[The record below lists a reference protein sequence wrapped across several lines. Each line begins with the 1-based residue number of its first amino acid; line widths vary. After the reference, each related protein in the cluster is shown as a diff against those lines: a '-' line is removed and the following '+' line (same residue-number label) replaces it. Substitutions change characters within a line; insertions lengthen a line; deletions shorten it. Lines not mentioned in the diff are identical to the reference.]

1 MKKLPIGIQSFKSLR
16 EDDFLYVDKTRLLY
30 TLAKEAKYYFL
41 SRPRRFGKSLLLST
55 LKAYFQGKRELFEG
69 LAIAELEKD
78 WNSYPILYLDLNV
91 GLYTSV
97 EGLIAALDSNLSLWE
112 QEYGIQKPN
121 SDVAQRFK
129 NVILSVSKKE
139 GKQVVVLVDEYDKP
153 LLQVIDNEPLLAE
166 YRNILKGFYSNL
178 KTCDEHIRFA
188 FLTGVTKFSHVS
200 IFSDLNNLQ
209 DISLNNAYADIC
221 GFTEEE
227 IRQTFA
233 PYIQKFAK
241 QEQVDEDAMMGKL
254 KARYDGYHFSPD
266 MSKDVYNPFSV
277 LNALSSCQLQNYW
290 FSTGTPTFLVKLLKD
305 GQYKIQ
311 DLSEGDITATDLSG
325 KDSLF
330 TEPVALLY
338 QTGYLTIKGFDKDFD
353 SYSLGFPNKEV
364 ELSFLRF
371 LLPKYVGGT
380 ENRSSFYIEHFV
392 RDLRKGDIDSFMERM
407 AAFLGDTPYELIRDC
422 ENHFQNVLFTVCR
435 LMGYHTIAE
444 YRTSRG
450 RIDMVVKTDD
460 YTYVFEFKFDKSA
473 QEALQQIDTKEYM
486 IPFTA
491 DGRQIVKIGVNFSKE
506 TRNIEG
512 WEVR

>member
-1 MKKLPIGIQSFKSLR
+1 MKKLPIGLQSFKSVR

-55 LKAYFQGKRELFEG
+55 LKAFFQGKRELFEG

-78 WNSYPILYLDLNV
+78 WKSYPILYLDLNV

-112 QEYGIQKPN
+112 QEYGLQKPN

-153 LLQVIDNEPLLAE
+153 L
-166 YRNILKGFYSNL
+166 
-178 KTCDEHIRFA
+178 
-188 FLTGVTKFSHVS
+188 FSHVS

-380 ENRSSFYIEHFV
+380 ENQSSFYIEHFV

-407 AAFLGDTPYELIRDC
+407 TAFLGDTPYELIRDC

>member
-1 MKKLPIGIQSFKSLR
+1 MKKLPIGLQSFKSVR

-55 LKAYFQGKRELFEG
+55 LKAFFQGKRELFEG

-78 WNSYPILYLDLNV
+78 WKSYPILYLDLNV

-112 QEYGIQKPN
+112 QEYGLQKPN

-227 IRQTFA
+227 IGR
-233 PYIQKFAK
+233 
-241 QEQVDEDAMMGKL
+241 L
-254 KARYDGYHFSPD
+254 SPLIYRNSRD
-266 MSKDVYNPFSV
+266 
-277 LNALSSCQLQNYW
+277 
-290 FSTGTPTFLVKLLKD
+290 
-305 GQYKIQ
+305 
-311 DLSEGDITATDLSG
+311 
-325 KDSLF
+325 
-330 TEPVALLY
+330 
-338 QTGYLTIKGFDKDFD
+338 
-353 SYSLGFPNKEV
+353 
-364 ELSFLRF
+364 
-371 LLPKYVGGT
+371 
-380 ENRSSFYIEHFV
+380 RS
-392 RDLRKGDIDSFMERM
+392 RWMRM
-407 AAFLGDTPYELIRDC
+407 R
-422 ENHFQNVLFTVCR
+422 
-435 LMGYHTIAE
+435 
-444 YRTSRG
+444 
-450 RIDMVVKTDD
+450 
-460 YTYVFEFKFDKSA
+460 
-473 QEALQQIDTKEYM
+473 
-486 IPFTA
+486 
-491 DGRQIVKIGVNFSKE
+491 
-506 TRNIEG
+506 
-512 WEVR
+512 

>member
-1 MKKLPIGIQSFKSLR
+1 MKILPIGIQTFEKIRSG
-16 EDDFLYVDKTRLLY
+16 EYAYVDKTALLSQ
-30 TLAKEAKYYFL
+30 LAKGGYYFL
-41 SRPRRFGKSLLLST
+41 SRPRRFGKSLFLST
-55 LKAYFQGKRELFEG
+55 LKAYFQGKRELFES
-69 LAIAELEKD
+69 LAIADMEKD
-78 WNSYPILYLDLNV
+78 WTSYPVLYLDLNV

-112 QEYGIQKPN
+112 QEYGLQKPN

-139 GKQVVVLVDEYDKP
+139 GKQVVILVDEYDKP
-153 LLQVIDNEPLLAE
+153 LLQVIDNELLLAE
-166 YRNILKGFYSNL
+166 FRNILKGFYSNL

-227 IRQTFA
+227 IRQTFT

-254 KARYDGYHFSPD
+254 KAMYDGYHFSPD

-311 DLSEGDITATDLSG
+311 DFSESEIITRHLAAMDNLSQN
-325 KDSLF
+325 
-330 TEPVALLY
+330 PVALFY
-338 QTGYLTIKGFDKDFD
+338 QTGYITIKGFEKDFG
-353 SYSLGFPNKEV
+353 SYRLGFPNKEV
-364 ELSFLRF
+364 EESFLDY
-371 LLPKYVGGT
+371 LLPKYVNIS
-380 ENRSSFYIEHFV
+380 EDKSSFYIEHFV

-407 AAFLGDTPYELIRDC
+407 TAFLGDTPYELIRDC

-512 WEVR
+512 WEAR

>member
-1 MKKLPIGIQSFKSLR
+1 MEKLPIGIQSFKSLR
-16 EDDFLYVDKTRLLY
+16 EDGFLYVDKTRQLFE
-30 TLAKEAKYYFL
+30 LAKEAKYYFL
-41 SRPRRFGKSLLLST
+41 SRPRRFGKSLFLST

-112 QEYGIQKPN
+112 QEYGLQKPN

-139 GKQVVVLVDEYDKP
+139 GKQVVILVDEYDKP

-227 IRQTFA
+227 IRQTFT
-233 PYIQKFAK
+233 PYIQKFAR

-330 TEPVALLY
+330 TEPVAL
-338 QTGYLTIKGFDKDFD
+338 F
-353 SYSLGFPNKEV
+353 
-364 ELSFLRF
+364 
-371 LLPKYVGGT
+371 
-380 ENRSSFYIEHFV
+380 
-392 RDLRKGDIDSFMERM
+392 
-407 AAFLGDTPYELIRDC
+407 
-422 ENHFQNVLFTVCR
+422 
-435 LMGYHTIAE
+435 
-444 YRTSRG
+444 
-450 RIDMVVKTDD
+450 
-460 YTYVFEFKFDKSA
+460 
-473 QEALQQIDTKEYM
+473 
-486 IPFTA
+486 
-491 DGRQIVKIGVNFSKE
+491 
-506 TRNIEG
+506 
-512 WEVR
+512 

>member
-112 QEYGIQKPN
+112 QEYGLQKPD

-129 NVILSVSKKE
+129 NVILSVSEKE

-178 KTCDEHIRFA
+178 KTHIRFA

-227 IRQTFA
+227 IQQTF
-233 PYIQKFAK
+233 PLYIQKFAK

-254 KARYDGYHFSPD
+254 KAMYDGYHFSPD
-266 MSKDVYNPFSV
+266 MSKEVYNPFSV

-311 DLSEGDITATDLSG
+311 DFSESEIITRHLAAMDNLSQN
-325 KDSLF
+325 
-330 TEPVALLY
+330 PVALFY
-338 QTGYLTIKGFDKDFD
+338 QTGYLTIKGFDKDFG
-353 SYSLGFPNKEV
+353 SYRLGFPNKEV
-364 ELSFLRF
+364 EESFLDY
-371 LLPKYVGGT
+371 LLPKYVNIS
-380 ENRSSFYIEHFV
+380 EDKSSFYIEHFV

-407 AAFLGDTPYELIRDC
+407 TAFLGDTPYELIRDC

-435 LMGYHTIAE
+435 LMGFHTIAE

-506 TRNIEG
+506 TKNIEG